1 MMNELEFPIERL
13 NKFFS
18 NHIFEVY
25 LQPTHDEDY
34 TIPTK
39 VKVEITGVKDYISGG
54 DKKPHV
60 EYTIYILPTNELS
73 DMWSNMYGDMYGRNI
88 SVYTYSQEYSNLRWI
103 MNDKL
108 QSFLKYFGVDKN
120 ALCTKIINEVEPK
133 KTNIKES
140 VGRRHINF
148 VKKYLQTQQ
157 FNIDGYVY
165 SFLKVESDTA
175 YTFEFTVNVELPKK
189 GQSYVRIKLEGDI
202 DDIIRNLIQYLGDQ
216 FIYRTNILIDGEQ
229 SSRVYITEEKKE
241 ELIQKL
247 NKKVRSMVIDE
258 DDYMLGFKTK
268 WKAYK
273 DFYGYNG
280 DTVNLNVDLE
290 VDDFDYNGKPSIPKE
305 QLIPHLRQFLNERL
319 DENDSFVES
328 LDIIGYEVLENELG
342 ITSGDDIYIKVRF
355 WINEIMGNSKSFGL
369 DLPLNPLTFS

>member
-1 MMNELEFPIERL
+1 MNELEFPIERL

-133 KTNIKES
+133 KNKIEES
-140 VGRRHINF
+140 IDGQPLNF
-148 VKKYLQTQQ
+148 VKKYLQKEK
-157 FNIDGYVY
+157 FDVNGYKYV
-165 SFLKVESDTA
+165 FLKVNVNSEGN
-175 YTFEFTVNVELPKK
+175 FEFLVNVELPKLGK
-189 GQSYVRIKLEGDI
+189 SYVKQKFYDDI
-202 DDIIRNLIQYLGDQ
+202 DSIIHTLEKYLGN
-216 FIYRTNILIDGEQ
+216 NIKWDCNIFVNGMPPK
-229 SSRVYITEEKKE
+229 SVYITKEKE
-241 ELIQKL
+241 EEFIETL
-247 NKKVRSMVIDE
+247 NQKVRSMVIDE
-258 DDYMLGFKTK
+258 DDYMLGFKLK
-268 WKAYK
+268 WKPLNN
-273 DFYGYNG
+273 FYSYSEPYI
-280 DTVNLNVDLE
+280 NLQVDLE
-290 VDDFDYNGKPSIPKE
+290 VSDFDYNGKPSVPKKEFIPVLKT
-305 QLIPHLRQFLNERL
+305 LLNDTL
-319 DENDSFVES
+319 YDNDSFMES
-328 LDIIGYEVLENELG
+328 LRFVGYDVFEKELG
-342 ITSGDDIYIKVRF
+342 IVGNDDLYIDVNF
-355 WINEIMGNSKSFGL
+355 WINKINGNDENYGKFEKL
-369 DLPLNPLTFS
+369 RPEMFI